1 MQLVLVEDGNII
13 REMVAE
19 CRRDREH
26 DVIEVATAEDA
37 LHRLIGSPA
46 PQLVASD
53 IDLGAGRS
61 GLGFADWLHGRWPE
75 LNAIFA
81 NARLDRLNGRVPDRR
96 ETCFAKPFRLCK
108 LIELVRSFV
117 PLCTATSV
125 PKLGSLEANIVCNE
139 RASAR
144 TNGRRNTED
153 AA

>member
-1 MQLVLVEDGNII
+1 MQLVLAEGGNII

-19 CRRDREH
+19 CRRDCGSN
-26 DVIEVATAEDA
+26 VIEVATAEDA
-37 LHRLIGSPA
+37 VHCLIGSPA
-46 PQLVASD
+46 PQLVATD

-61 GLGFADWLHGRWPE
+61 GLGFADWLHERWPE
-75 LNAIFA
+75 LNVMFA
-81 NARLDRLNGRVPDRR
+81 NAGLDRLNGRVPGRR

>member
-1 MQLVLVEDGNII
+1 MQLVLVGDDNII

-19 CRRDREH
+19 CRRDCGS
-26 DVIEVATAEDA
+26 DVIEAATAEDA
-37 LHRLIGSPA
+37 MHRLIGSPA
-46 PQLVASD
+46 PQHVATD

-61 GLGFADWLHGRWPE
+61 RLEFADWLHERWPE

-96 ETCFAKPFRLCK
+96 ETCLAKPFRLRK

-125 PKLGSLEANIVCNE
+125 QKLGSLEANIVCNE

>member
-1 MQLVLVEDGNII
+1 MQLVLVGGDNII

-19 CRRDREH
+19 CRRDCGA

-37 LHRLIGSPA
+37 MHRLIGSPA
-46 PQLVASD
+46 PQLVAKD
-53 IDLGAGRS
+53 IGLGAGRS
-61 GLGFADWLHGRWPE
+61 GLEFADWLHERWPE

-96 ETCFAKPFRLCK
+96 ETCLAKPFRLCK

-125 PKLGSLEANIVCNE
+125 PNLGSLEANIVRNE

-144 TNGRRNTED
+144 TNRRRDTEH